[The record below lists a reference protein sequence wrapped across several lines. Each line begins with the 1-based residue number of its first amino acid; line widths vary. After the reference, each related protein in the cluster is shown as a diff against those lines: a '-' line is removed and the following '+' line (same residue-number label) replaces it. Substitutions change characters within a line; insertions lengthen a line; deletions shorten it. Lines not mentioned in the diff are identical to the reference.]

1 MKKVKDDIKAKI
13 KEHYEFAVNSYLME
27 LLDMWELC
35 AGYGYWIG
43 DDVGGVYDYGGMFTI
58 NMEDIIYCV
67 EHDVT
72 YEQYME
78 LQEYICDAAE
88 FGFDMPNLR
97 SWMMGCPRTD
107 EETFKKLREMKK
119 GLEKA
124 IDEEKERI
132 KNSKNPVRGK

>member
-1 MKKVKDDIKAKI
+1 MEKVKDAVKRQL
-13 KEHYEFAVNSYLME
+13 KEQWKQACNGFLVE
-27 LLDMWELC
+27 LLRMWELDAC
-35 AGYGYWIG
+35 YGYWIG

-58 NMEDIIYCV
+58 NLGDIIYCV

-78 LQEYICDAAE
+78 FQEYICDAAE

-107 EETFKKLREMKK
+107 AETFKKLREMKK
-119 GLEKA
+119 GLDNA

>member
-13 KEHYEFAVNSYLME
+13 KERYEFAVNSYLLE
-27 LLDMWELC
+27 LLNMWELAAC
-35 AGYGYWIG
+35 YGYWIG

-58 NMEDIIYCV
+58 NMGDIIYCV

-78 LQEYICDAAE
+78 LQEYVCDAAE

-124 IDEEKERI
+124 IEIEKERI

>member
-13 KEHYEFAVNSYLME
+13 KEHYEFAVNSYLLE

-35 AGYGYWIG
+35 TGYGYWIG

-119 GLEKA
+119 GLEKD

>member
-13 KEHYEFAVNSYLME
+13 KEQYEFAVNSYLLE

-124 IDEEKERI
+124 IEIEKERI

>member
-1 MKKVKDDIKAKI
+1 MKKVKDDIKTKI
-13 KEHYEFAVNSYLME
+13 KERYEFAVNSYILE
-27 LLDMWELC
+27 LLNMWELGAC
-35 AGYGYWIG
+35 YGYWIG

-58 NMEDIIYCV
+58 NLGDIIYCV

-78 LQEYICDAAE
+78 FQEYICDAAE

-124 IDEEKERI
+124 IDVEKERV
-132 KNSKNPVRGK
+132 KNGKI

>member
-13 KEHYEFAVNSYLME
+13 KERYEFAVNSYLLE
-27 LLDMWELC
+27 LLNMWELDAC
-35 AGYGYWIG
+35 YGYWIG

-58 NMEDIIYCV
+58 NMGDIIYCV

-72 YEQYME
+72 HEQYLE
-78 LQEYICDAAE
+78 WQEYICDAAE

-107 EETFKKLREMKK
+107 AETFKKLREMKK

-124 IDEEKERI
+124 IDVEKERI